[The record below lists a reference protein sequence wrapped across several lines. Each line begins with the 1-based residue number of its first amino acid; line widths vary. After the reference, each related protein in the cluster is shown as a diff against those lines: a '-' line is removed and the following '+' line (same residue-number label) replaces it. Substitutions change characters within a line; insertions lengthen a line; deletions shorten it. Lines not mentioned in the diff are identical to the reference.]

1 MTEDDIRRA
10 AADLAGG
17 PVRDLIPAR
26 PGGNNRIFKV
36 VTQDGAAHALKI
48 YPQQAEDPRDRLGVE
63 FRALSFLSRK
73 GIGRV
78 PRAVAMDRPRHCAL
92 YEWIEGAPP
101 PRCDASIDAL
111 ARFLADLKELA
122 ADPEARDLGPASAAC
137 PSAAVLSRQ
146 VEERRRKLDAAC
158 ADSGLAALLTGEFD
172 PLAARLLDR
181 ARKGFARGGLD
192 FEAALPPARQVLSP
206 SDFGFH
212 NALAVPGGGLRFIDF
227 EYFGWDD
234 PVKAAADVALHA
246 GMDLDPVQARRFLE
260 GIAPAFTA
268 LDEHFITRLRLLYP
282 LFALVW
288 VLIILNEFLPER
300 WARRVLATGGKDPAQ
315 ARAGQLARAARRLA
329 MLKENHDACPL

>member
-63 FRALSFLSRK
+63 FRALSFLFRK

-92 YEWIEGAPP
+92 YEWIDGAPP

-172 PLAARLLDR
+172 PLATRLLDR

-260 GIAPAFTA
+260 DAPMTAGEAAKVILDGVKADRWRILVGEDAQVTDRLVRETPEEAYEPAFFQKMASAAGWQLNGIAGNRS
-268 LDEHFITRLRLLYP
+268 E
-282 LFALVW
+282 
-288 VLIILNEFLPER
+288 
-300 WARRVLATGGKDPAQ
+300 
-315 ARAGQLARAARRLA
+315 
-329 MLKENHDACPL
+329 